1 MDALNNEIFESFL
14 EINKAINRLVKLDT
28 DRLGITI
35 VQLKT
40 LYKLSYNPNISLGEL
55 ADKLRLTNSTV
66 SGVIE
71 RLVHIGLVE
80 RVIPPENR
88 RTVSIHLT
96 EKGRWTLNQF
106 NSSDSIL
113 IKKLNKVLEI
123 PKEEISQLL
132 RLQKLVLTKLS
143 LEEE

>member
-1 MDALNNEIFESFL
+1 M
-14 EINKAINRLVKLDT
+14 EINKAINRLVKLDA

-40 LYKLSYNPNISLGEL
+40 LYKLSYNPNIGLGEL

-71 RLVHIGLVE
+71 RLVHLELVE
-80 RVIPPENR
+80 RVVPPENR
-88 RTVSIHLT
+88 RKVSIHLT
-96 EKGRWTLNQF
+96 EKGRWILEHF
-106 NSSDSIL
+106 HSSDSML
-113 IKKLNKVLEI
+113 IKKMNTVFELPEQ
-123 PKEEISQLL
+123 EISHLL